1 MLHGGICVRG
11 EWPTVAQQGMRI
23 IVSSVFGHL
32 FCRTEQVAMARYVLY
47 CISAVVCKWSRT
59 RTHDAACI
67 SCHTDTT
74 HGRNYILSSYAYDL
88 CIFNLVFRVRSAFC
102 QMSL

>member
-47 CISAVVCKWSRT
+47 CISAVCVQVEQDTHARCSMHIMSHRYHT
-59 RTHDAACI
+59 R
-67 SCHTDTT
+67 
-74 HGRNYILSSYAYDL
+74 
-88 CIFNLVFRVRSAFC
+88 
-102 QMSL
+102 